1 MDASERGVSIV
12 VPTWREAANLAPL
25 AERVSAAMSA
35 GSSAGSSAES
45 SAGPVP
51 WELVF
56 VDDDSQDG
64 SEGIAAD
71 LARRFPV
78 RLESRR
84 EGPRDLSLAVL
95 EGVRLSRYDRIVV
108 MDADLS
114 HPPESIPA
122 LLAELERGGCDLV
135 VGSRYA
141 PGSRIAPGWS
151 RWRLFGSRL
160 ATRLAQ
166 PLAPVSDPLSGFLAM
181 DRRSLPDLGP
191 PRPLGYKIGLEWMV
205 RGRLR
210 VREVPIGFAERNLG
224 ASKMTWR
231 QQVAYLSQL
240 LRLYFA
246 AFRVSDRAGRP
257 RARPPEPGR

>member
-12 VPTWREAANLAPL
+12 VPTWREAENLAPL
-25 AERVSAAMSA
+25 AERVSAAMSD
-35 GSSAGSSAES
+35 S
-45 SAGPVP
+45 PFP

-64 SEGIAAD
+64 SEEVAAD
-71 LARRFPV
+71 LARRLPA
-78 RLESRR
+78 RMEIRR
-84 EGPRDLSLAVL
+84 QGPRDLSLAVR
-95 EGVRLSRYDRIVV
+95 EGVRASRYDRIVV

-122 LLAELERGGCDLV
+122 LLAELDRGGCDLV
-135 VGSRYA
+135 VGSRYT

-151 RWRLFGSRL
+151 RWRRLGSRL

-166 PLAPVSDPLSGFLAM
+166 PLAPVSDPLSGFLAA

-191 PRPLGYKIGLEWMV
+191 PRPLGYKIGLEWIA

-210 VREVPIGFAERNLG
+210 VRETPIAFAERNSG

-231 QQVAYLSQL
+231 QGAAYLSQL

-246 AFRVSDRAGRP
+246 AFGRS
-257 RARPPEPGR
+257 RGRPPESER